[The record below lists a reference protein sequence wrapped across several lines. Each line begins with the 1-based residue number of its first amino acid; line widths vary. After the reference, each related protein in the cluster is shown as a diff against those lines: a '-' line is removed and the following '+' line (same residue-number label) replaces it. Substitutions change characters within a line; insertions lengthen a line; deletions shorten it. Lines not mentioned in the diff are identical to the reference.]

1 MVEFESERAFEVM
14 KISSLEEYGVRCMLL
29 LARRGAD
36 ETLTLP
42 EFELR
47 EGLSIP
53 YAAKLL
59 MILRRAGLVKAAR
72 GRKGGYMLT
81 RAPEQIALKAILD
94 ALGEPAFSSSHC
106 GRHTGQL
113 DICVHH
119 DDCQV
124 RVIWK
129 SFDNF
134 ISQMLSGIT
143 LADVASGNLEF
154 LQNVQIT
161 VGNSKEHNIPSQG

>member
-1 MVEFESERAFEVM
+1 M
-14 KISSLEEYGVRCMLL
+14 KVSALEEYGVRCMLL
-29 LARRGAD
+29 LARRGTD
-36 ETLTLP
+36 ETLALP

-59 MILRRAGLVKAAR
+59 MILKRAGLVKAER
-72 GRKGGYMLT
+72 GRKGGYMLA
-81 RAPEQIALKAILD
+81 RAPEQIALKEILD
-94 ALGEPAFSSSHC
+94 ALGEPVFSSSHC
-106 GRHTGQL
+106 GRHTGQF
-113 DICVHH
+113 DTCVHH

-134 ISQMLSGIT
+134 IGQMLSGIT

-154 LQNVQIT
+154 LQNVQIIAAN
-161 VGNSKEHNIPSQG
+161 GKERNTSLQE

>member
-1 MVEFESERAFEVM
+1 M
-14 KISSLEEYGVRCMLL
+14 KVSALEEYGVRCMLL
-29 LARRGAD
+29 LARRGAE

-42 EFELR
+42 EFESS

-59 MILRRAGLVKAAR
+59 TILRRAGLVKAAR

-81 RAPEQIALKAILD
+81 RAPEQIALKEILD
-94 ALGEPAFSSSHC
+94 ALGEQAFSSSHC
-106 GRHTGQL
+106 GRHAGQL
-113 DICVHH
+113 DTCVHL

-134 ISQMLSGIT
+134 ISQLLSGIT
-143 LADVASGNLEF
+143 LADVASGNLDF

-161 VGNSKEHNIPSQG
+161 ARNSKEHHTSLQG

>member
-1 MVEFESERAFEVM
+1 M
-14 KISSLEEYGVRCMLL
+14 KISAIEEYGIRCMLL
-29 LARRGAD
+29 LARSNTD

-59 MILRRAGLVKAAR
+59 MILKRAGLVKAVR
-72 GRKGGYMLT
+72 GRKGGYILA
-81 RAPEQIALKAILD
+81 RAPEQIALKEILD
-94 ALGEPAFSSSHC
+94 ALGEPVFSSSHC
-106 GRHTGQL
+106 GRHSGQL

-134 ISQMLSGIT
+134 ISQILTGIT
-143 LADVASGNLEF
+143 LADVASGNLGF
-154 LQNVQIT
+154 LQNAQIT
-161 VGNSKEHNIPSQG
+161 TGNGKEHNIS

>member
-1 MVEFESERAFEVM
+1 M
-14 KISSLEEYGVRCMLL
+14 KISAIEEYGIRCMLL
-29 LARRGAD
+29 LARRNAD

-59 MILRRAGLVKAAR
+59 MILKRAGLVKAAR
-72 GRKGGYMLT
+72 GRKGGYMLA
-81 RAPEQIALKAILD
+81 RAPEQIPLKEILD
-94 ALGEPAFSSSHC
+94 ALGEPVFSSSHC
-106 GRHTGQL
+106 GRHSGQL

-134 ISQMLSGIT
+134 ISQILTGIT
-143 LADVASGNLEF
+143 LADVASGNLDF
-154 LQNVQIT
+154 LQNAQIT
-161 VGNSKEHNIPSQG
+161 TGNGKENNISLER

>member
-1 MVEFESERAFEVM
+1 M
-14 KISSLEEYGVRCMLL
+14 KVSAIEEYGIRCMLL
-29 LARRGAD
+29 LARCKSD

-42 EFELR
+42 EFQEK

-59 MILRRAGLVKAAR
+59 MILKRAGLVKAAR
-72 GRKGGYMLT
+72 GRKGGYMLA
-81 RAPEQIALKAILD
+81 RAPEKIALKEILD
-94 ALGEPAFSSSHC
+94 ALGEPAFSSAHC

-113 DICVHH
+113 DVCVHQ

-134 ISQMLSGIT
+134 INQILAGIT
-143 LADVASGNLEF
+143 LADVAAGRLEILENMQIGSERGLSGNNEVPL
-154 LQNVQIT
+154 
-161 VGNSKEHNIPSQG
+161 